1 MKIFLIISLLLIITD
16 IRENVG
22 HRENRQEFHQTVSR
36 KHLLS
41 KQDIRNVKRSVLD
54 RKIKRHDNDA
64 ISVGILVQELQN
76 ETFDPILFYKAQG
89 CESELKPFLKKDS
102 FLLVLQTEFQMDL
115 YRKFS
120 QKILCIDA
128 THSTNAYRFKLITCL
143 VQDDF
148 CQGNSPHE
156 KDKN

>member
-1 MKIFLIISLLLIITD
+1 MKIFLIICLLLIITD

-102 FLLVLQTEFQMDL
+102 FLLALKQNFRWICIE
-115 YRKFS
+115 KFHRRS
-120 QKILCIDA
+120 CASMPRTAPMHTGL
-128 THSTNAYRFKLITCL
+128 S
-143 VQDDF
+143 
-148 CQGNSPHE
+148 
-156 KDKN
+156 